1 MIGSQGVQ
9 DRLWGYINLLWVSM
23 AGGEKDMWHAEHTL
37 DTTARPERIW
47 EQLQEVASWPQ
58 WDTGLAGAE
67 LAGAFSAGA
76 RGRVRFPAHG
86 PREFQLSAVT
96 APTDLVALTRLP
108 LGEIRH
114 IHHQEGSALGTRM
127 THRIEIRGPLAWLY
141 GLSVGRRLRD
151 GLAPSMRRLA
161 QLAS

>member
-1 MIGSQGVQ
+1 
-9 DRLWGYINLLWVSM
+9 
-23 AGGEKDMWHAEHTL
+23 MWYAEHTL
-37 DTTARPERIW
+37 ETTARPERIW
-47 EQLQEVASWPQ
+47 EQLQEVAAWPQ
-58 WDTGLAGAE
+58 WDTGLDGAE

-76 RGRVRFPAHG
+76 HGTVRLPRRG
-86 PREFQLSAVT
+86 PRAFQLSAVA

-108 LGEIRH
+108 LAEVRH
-114 IHHQEGSALGTRM
+114 IHHQEGTPMGTRM

-161 QLAS
+161 RLAS